1 MGELGQRLGRFCAL
15 LVGVVGIVFGV
26 LAYQSLTPDT
36 ITVLSGMACAGAILM
51 PITVFVGWVAFQSLR
66 LALDRRRDPAPQPQA
81 LPFVIQMPQFP
92 TAPQWGNPPQAALP
106 DYETAPRRKWRT
118 VGDDD

>member
-1 MGELGQRLGRFCAL
+1 MERQRLWRSLAL
-15 LVGVVGIVFGV
+15 LVVMVGIVLGTLAYTSSLTLDTVTV
-26 LAYQSLTPDT
+26 LA
-36 ITVLSGMACAGAILM
+36 GMACAGAILM
-51 PITVFVGWVAFQSLR
+51 PTTIFVGWVAFQSLR

-81 LPFVIQMPQFP
+81 LPFVIQMPQ
-92 TAPQWGNPPQAALP
+92 WGNPPQAALP